1 MIFLVS
7 QSPTVWSLP
16 NEFAQ
21 SGYLT
26 DGDDR
31 PLDGLFN
38 IRVLLHDRAGQR
50 NAQLLFEELH
60 QNVVVE
66 DGWYFVHVGS
76 QDELPNA
83 LFQRDE
89 LYFSISVD
97 GGQEVTP
104 RLSLGRVPA
113 AFIANVALNVV
124 GNIEPRSVRING
136 QVVIDENGRWVGAP
150 AGLAGPAGPEGPA
163 GPAGPRGPQGEPGAG
178 GSDTPAQVLAKL
190 LMVDGRDSRLD
201 SDLFDGFTSDD
212 FVRTAGQVL
221 TRLRTVDGS
230 GSGVDAD
237 RLDGLDSSEFIRTA
251 AEVLAS
257 LRTVDGANSGVDADR
272 FDGLDS
278 SEFPR
283 TGAQILERL
292 REVDGEDSRL
302 DADRLDGLNSGQFMR
317 TDRDTGTLGNLNV
330 TGVVTAQHLR
340 MGAGSTIGVDVDQP
354 NAEVD
359 VNGRVRANSLILA
372 PQAAPPEQPTAG
384 QVYFDEEMATL
395 RFFNG
400 QEWVIQAPPHLIL
413 MQNVSM
419 IMSHSFE
426 AMVRSPIGDSTMKPA
441 QHSTVRGLATTGATR
456 AT

>member
-113 AFIANVALNVV
+113 FIANVALNVV

-150 AGLAGPAGPEGPA
+150 AGLAGPAGRRASWSSWSPRAA
-163 GPAGPRGPQGEPGAG
+163 G
-178 GSDTPAQVLAKL
+178 
-190 LMVDGRDSRLD
+190 
-201 SDLFDGFTSDD
+201 
-212 FVRTAGQVL
+212 
-221 TRLRTVDGS
+221 
-230 GSGVDAD
+230 
-237 RLDGLDSSEFIRTA
+237 
-251 AEVLAS
+251 
-257 LRTVDGANSGVDADR
+257 
-272 FDGLDS
+272 
-278 SEFPR
+278 
-283 TGAQILERL
+283 
-292 REVDGEDSRL
+292 
-302 DADRLDGLNSGQFMR
+302 
-317 TDRDTGTLGNLNV
+317 
-330 TGVVTAQHLR
+330 
-340 MGAGSTIGVDVDQP
+340 
-354 NAEVD
+354 
-359 VNGRVRANSLILA
+359 
-372 PQAAPPEQPTAG
+372 
-384 QVYFDEEMATL
+384 
-395 RFFNG
+395 
-400 QEWVIQAPPHLIL
+400 
-413 MQNVSM
+413 
-419 IMSHSFE
+419 
-426 AMVRSPIGDSTMKPA
+426 
-441 QHSTVRGLATTGATR
+441 
-456 AT
+456 